1 MFSSFLKV
9 KLILMFIITILFF
22 LYQNVSITELFI
34 TLTERLR
41 TVSTTIVTG
50 ESDLVGFVSKGPPA
64 K

>member
-1 MFSSFLKV
+1 
-9 KLILMFIITILFF
+9 MFIITILFF
-22 LYQNVSITELFI
+22 LYQNVSITELFV

-41 TVSTTIVTG
+41 TIISTTIVTG

>member
-1 MFSSFLKV
+1 
-9 KLILMFIITILFF
+9 MFIITILFF

-41 TVSTTIVTG
+41 TVSTTTVTG